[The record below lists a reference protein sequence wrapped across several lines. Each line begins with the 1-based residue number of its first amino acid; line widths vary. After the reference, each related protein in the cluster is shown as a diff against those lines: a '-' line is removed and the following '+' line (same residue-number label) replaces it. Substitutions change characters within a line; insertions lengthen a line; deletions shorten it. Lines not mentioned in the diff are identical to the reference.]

1 MKLIKVEIYKH
12 DMQLK
17 APWAIA
23 GRVTE
28 SVENIFIELTTEEG
42 LIGLGSGAPSIDVA
56 GESVES
62 SYEKIKHFSKDLI
75 GVNLDDANHL
85 FDLLENNLKHFPAA
99 RSAIDMAIY
108 DLLSKSEG
116 KSLIDFLGRSHRTLP
131 TSITIGVSSFEKTV
145 DDAKAHIDNGFSHLK
160 IKIGENVDEDI
171 EKVSALF
178 DLSPESVA
186 IRVDA
191 NRGYSLK
198 DLEKFYD
205 RTHHLGLE
213 LIEQPLEVDKNTEML
228 NFSDD
233 IRAICVADES
243 LHSPDDAV
251 ALVSNPKPFGVFN
264 IKLMKCGGIREALKI
279 ATIAENEG
287 IALMWG
293 CMDES
298 KISIAAALHAAFSS
312 PATKYIDLDGFFDLG
327 WDLVSGG
334 YICNNGMME
343 TNGKL
348 GLGVD
353 YNE

>member
-1 MKLIKVEIYKH
+1 MKIEQANIFKH

-23 GRVTE
+23 GRVME
-28 SVENIFIELTTEEG
+28 SVENIFIELTTEKG
-42 LIGLGSGAPSIDVA
+42 IIGLGSGAPSPGVA
-56 GESVES
+56 GESVEE
-62 SYEKIKHFSKDLI
+62 SYETIKHFSKNLI
-75 GVNLDDANHL
+75 GINVENTNHI
-85 FDLLENNLKHFPAA
+85 FELLENNLKHFPAA
-99 RSAIDMAIY
+99 RSAVDMAIY
-108 DLLSKSEG
+108 DLLSKLEN
-116 KSLIDFLGRSHRTLP
+116 KSLIDFLGRSHKTLP
-131 TSITIGVSSFEKTV
+131 TSITIGVSSFKKTI
-145 DDAKAHIDNGFSHLK
+145 DDAKTHIDNGFSHLK

-178 DLSPESVA
+178 DLSPDSVA

-213 LIEQPLEVDKNTEML
+213 LIEQPLEVNKDKEML

-243 LHSPDDAV
+243 LHSPDDAI

-264 IKLMKCGGIREALKI
+264 IKLMKCGGIHQALKI

-287 IALMWG
+287 IGLMWG

-312 PATKYIDLDGFFDLG
+312 SATQYIDLDGFFDLG

-334 YICNNGMME
+334 YICKNGMMR
-343 TNGKL
+343 TNGEL
-348 GLGVD
+348 GLGVY